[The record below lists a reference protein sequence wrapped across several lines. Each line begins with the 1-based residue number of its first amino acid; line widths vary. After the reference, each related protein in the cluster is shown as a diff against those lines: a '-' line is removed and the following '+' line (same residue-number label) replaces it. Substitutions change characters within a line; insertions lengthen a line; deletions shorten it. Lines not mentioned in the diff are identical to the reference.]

1 VRPARITVLKD
12 VPPGNGSWLVE
23 LPGGRRAVLRRYH
36 PGASPEDLGYEH
48 AVLGYL
54 ADAGWAVPD
63 PVGDPVCHGG
73 LWYCLTRYLPAGQPP
88 AKAPRSGG
96 GGAVTWPGCTWRC
109 VTLASG
115 SGSVLAG
122 GPSTARSPPSPAWT
136 GRRACGD

>member
-1 VRPARITVLKD
+1 MAAMLTGAVACVLDVLGVRPGRITVLKD

-23 LPGGRRAVLRRYH
+23 LPSGRRAVLRRYH

-73 LWYCLTRYLPAGQPP
+73 LWYCLTRYLPGRPASRPRRPRAAAAGP
-88 AKAPRSGG
+88 
-96 GGAVTWPGCTWRC
+96 
-109 VTLASG
+109 
-115 SGSVLAG
+115 
-122 GPSTARSPPSPAWT
+122 
-136 GRRACGD
+136 